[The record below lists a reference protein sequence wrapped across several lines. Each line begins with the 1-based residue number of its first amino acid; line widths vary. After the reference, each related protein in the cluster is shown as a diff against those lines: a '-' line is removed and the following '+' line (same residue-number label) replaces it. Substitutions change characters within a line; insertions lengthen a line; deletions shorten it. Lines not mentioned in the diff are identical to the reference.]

1 MKYGTSLLE
10 HFMGEGE
17 SEREGEKGESKGE
30 GESKGKSEGKSVSS
44 TCALDLNA
52 STAESLER
60 MSSTSVSSA
69 PICRPQPIPSGTVII
84 AHYSS

>member
-1 MKYGTSLLE
+1 M
-10 HFMGEGE
+10 
-17 SEREGEKGESKGE
+17 SKGE
-30 GESKGKSEGKSVSS
+30 SS

-69 PICRPQPIPSGTVII
+69 PICRPQPIPLGTVNI
-84 AHYSS
+84 AHNGSQNDVSGGKIQHTW

>member
-1 MKYGTSLLE
+1 V
-10 HFMGEGE
+10 
-17 SEREGEKGESKGE
+17 
-30 GESKGKSEGKSVSS
+30 SKGKSVTS

-69 PICRPQPIPSGTVII
+69 PICRPQPIPSGTVST
-84 AHYSS
+84 AYNSSEDDVSGGLIQHV

>member
-84 AHYSS
+84 AHNSS